1 MHSSF
6 ETLKV
11 ITFFLGFHAM
21 EGNQYIHVYIKKN
34 KKTKKKPRPNP
45 DFQF

>member
-11 ITFFLGFHAM
+11 ITFFLGFNAM
-21 EGNQYIHVYIKKN
+21 EGNQCIHVYIKK
-34 KKTKKKPRPNP
+34 KTQKKPRPNS

>member
-21 EGNQYIHVYIKKN
+21 QGNQYIYIF
-34 KKTKKKPRPNP
+34 KKKKQQKTPRPNS